1 MFIIN
6 WIKNNKLSSLLLLI
20 VLYFLLKNTFSFFG
34 FKKTPLLQRADYGY
48 SSKSM
53 LPVGVG
59 GGGEVTSDIIPPSQ
73 EAPPTTDVK
82 NRLVIKESYLSL
94 LVNNVVNVQ
103 KQIIKKAESLA
114 GYMVNSNLDNP
125 QEAATATVIV
135 RVPSEKLDE
144 ALDYFRG
151 LSVKVISE
159 NLQGQDVTDQY
170 VDIESR
176 LSTLLK
182 TKAKF
187 EEIMEKATEIQDI
200 LNVQREIVN
209 LQSEID
215 GLKGQKQYLEQS
227 AKLAK
232 LTLYLSTDELALPY
246 APSEAWRPQVIFKQ
260 AVRSLVGS
268 LRKIGTVIIWLTVYS
283 VVWIPVGI
291 ILFIFYRKKRG

>member
-1 MFIIN
+1 MSILN
-6 WIKNNKLSSLLLLI
+6 WIKKNKLSSLLILVVFYL
-20 VLYFLLKNTFSFFG
+20 LLKNSFPFFG
-34 FKKTPLLQRADYGY
+34 YRTATPLQRAEYGY
-48 SSKSM
+48 AAKSA
-53 LPVGVG
+53 PDVG
-59 GGGEVTSDIIPPSQ
+59 GAGEMKSDVLLPQP
-73 EAPPTTDVK
+73 EAPPTTDVT

-94 LVNNVVNVQ
+94 LVKNVVGVQ
-103 KQIIKKAESLA
+103 KQIIKKAQDLG

-135 RVPSEKLDE
+135 RIPSEKLDE
-144 ALDYFRG
+144 ALDYFRD

-200 LNVQREIVN
+200 LNVQREIIN

-232 LTLYLSTDELALPY
+232 LTIYLSTDELALPY

-260 AVRSLVGS
+260 AVRSLIGS
-268 LRKIGTVIIWLTVYS
+268 LRKVGTALIWLAVYS
-283 VVWIPVGI
+283 VIWIPLALI
-291 ILFIFYRKKRG
+291 IFLLHRRKHF